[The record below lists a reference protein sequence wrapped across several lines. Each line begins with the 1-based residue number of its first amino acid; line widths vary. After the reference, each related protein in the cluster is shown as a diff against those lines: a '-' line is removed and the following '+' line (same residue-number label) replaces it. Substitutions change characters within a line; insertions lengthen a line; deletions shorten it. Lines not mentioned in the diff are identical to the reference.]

1 MAPGPAIFEHSGI
14 LGMVLCNTVRVY
26 LSIPGTV
33 LQYLAGM
40 VLVQY
45 TVYVAGPA
53 WAPIAGLSLHGW
65 LRLVASPSG
74 DRIYVYLSLYI

>member
-14 LGMVLCNTVRVY
+14 LGMVLCITVRVY

-53 WAPIAGLSLHGW
+53 WAPIAGLSLAGYGW
-65 LRLVASPSG
+65 WRLATASTS
-74 DRIYVYLSLYI
+74 IYLYIYKL